1 MITYHTT
8 RTTIAYFEK
17 RFYLFIYLKQIGDYK
32 LQNYSASRRRGEF
45 ADEHSAPIASVTMEA
60 RHATLGRRTVQYKQ
74 PLSITIHCLLVSFY
88 LFSSGFDQFL
98 RFLFVHHY
106 LYFLLLNFYGWSHAQ
121 LEEIRQKRAA
131 ERLSK
136 TSSGPDLGQVPSTSG
151 QNSPPREWTYCVFII
166 IMMIPFLCA
175 LFSAIQNYFSFPSE
189 TSGMSKSESANRLS
203 EVTFFFC
210 IIY

>member
-74 PLSITIHCLLVSFY
+74 PFSITIHCILFSFY

-98 RFLFVHHY
+98 
-106 LYFLLLNFYGWSHAQ
+106 Q

-151 QNSPPREWTYCVFII
+151 QNSPPRE
-166 IMMIPFLCA
+166 
-175 LFSAIQNYFSFPSE
+175 
-189 TSGMSKSESANRLS
+189 
-203 EVTFFFC
+203 
-210 IIY
+210 